1 MIADDAPRF
10 LVVEFAVSGTARFL
24 SHAET
29 LRVFQRALVRAN
41 VNMQYTCGFNPRPK
55 LSLPLPRSVGLETD
69 ADLLCIRLDAAETT
83 VDSGRLKQDL
93 AAQMPQGFEVL
104 SVEAESR
111 RMTFQPQQVT
121 YLLRLRP
128 MSEYETKTLMSTAC
142 RLTESRTLNIRRWDG
157 EPGGKSRMLD
167 VRPFIES
174 IKVEAPN
181 VIVCCK
187 VSGDGSI
194 RVDEILGLL
203 ELDVSMLAAPV
214 RRTAVKWEIITKH
227 RQDNC
232 QILQH

>member
-1 MIADDAPRF
+1 
-10 LVVEFAVSGTARFL
+10 V
-24 SHAET
+24 
-29 LRVFQRALVRAN
+29 
-41 VNMQYTCGFNPRPK
+41 
-55 LSLPLPRSVGLETD
+55 ETD
-69 ADLLCIRLDAAETT
+69 ADLLCIRMDPAETT

-93 AAQMPQGFEVL
+93 AAQMPQRFEVL
-104 SVEAESR
+104 SAKTESH
-111 RMTFQPQQVT
+111 RMTFQPRQVT
-121 YLLRLRP
+121 YLFRLRP
-128 MSEYETKTLMSTAC
+128 MSEYETKTLTSTAC
-142 RLTESRTLNIRRWDG
+142 RLTESRALNIRRWHG

-181 VIVCCK
+181 LIVCCK

-214 RRTAVKWEIITKH
+214 RRTAVKWEKITKH